1 MSTIPTNSLSAF
13 YTPSVGAQSGT
24 LPTLPTSAGEDAG
37 ESSFESVLKN
47 AVGAAQQL
55 DTSAQQQVTQLAQ
68 GDRQDIHSVMI
79 AVEKADVAFQ
89 LMMQVRNKIV
99 NAYQE
104 VSKMQF

>member
-1 MSTIPTNSLSAF
+1 MSTIPTNLPSAV
-13 YTPSVGAQSGT
+13 YTPSAAQSAT
-24 LPTLPTSAGEDAG
+24 VSTPPTSSGQNAG
-37 ESSFESVLKN
+37 ESSFETVLKN
-47 AVGAAQQL
+47 AVSGVEQL
-55 DTSAQQQVTQLAQ
+55 HTSAQEQVTQLAQ

>member
-1 MSTIPTNSLSAF
+1 MNTISTGSPSAF
-13 YTPSVGAQSGT
+13 YTPSAAQST
-24 LPTLPTSAGEDAG
+24 APTPATSTGQDVG
-37 ESSFESVLKN
+37 ESSFGDVLSN
-47 AVGAAQQL
+47 AVNGVEQL
-55 DTSAQQQVTQLAQ
+55 HTSAQQQVTQLAQ

-99 NAYQE
+99 SAYQE

>member
-1 MSTIPTNSLSAF
+1 MNTISNSLSAF
-13 YTPSVGAQSGT
+13 YTPSATQSATAATPATPNAQ
-24 LPTLPTSAGEDAG
+24 DAG
-37 ESSFESVLKN
+37 ESSFGDVLSN
-47 AVGAAQQL
+47 AVSGVQQL
-55 DTSAQQQVTQLAQ
+55 HANAQQQVTQLAE